1 MVVYPKPMSKSSSAP
16 PAISVE
22 KVSKVYADGF
32 KAVKNV
38 SFSIMPG
45 DFTVLLGLNGAGK
58 TSLISMI
65 NSLSNITSGSIA
77 IDGFDIVKDG
87 YQAKQRLGVVPQEIN
102 FNPFLTVMDSLYY
115 HGGFFGTPREKVLQ
129 IARPLL
135 QKARLWSK
143 RDTDVGSLSGGMKR
157 MLMLIRALVHEP
169 SVLILD
175 EPTANLDI
183 EIRDTI
189 WEILK
194 SYKKDNLTILLT
206 THNLMEAQE
215 LCDNLLILHHGTLMR
230 NQSIHEA
237 IMSLQERFYTLT
249 FAEPY
254 KKSQLK
260 KLSYTSISDNQIV
273 LQLTQNDSLSST
285 LQDLCSQG
293 LEVADLTRSSNQ
305 LEQLLRQATAK

>member
-1 MVVYPKPMSKSSSAP
+1 MPKSSSST
-16 PAISVE
+16 PAISVQ
-22 KVSKVYADGF
+22 KVSKTYADGF

-65 NSLSNITSGSIA
+65 NSLSHISSGQIT
-77 IDGFDIVKDG
+77 IDGYDVIKDS

-102 FNPFLTVMDSLYY
+102 FNPFLTVMDTLYY
-115 HGGFFGTPREKVLQ
+115 HGGFFGTSREQVLRV
-129 IARPLL
+129 AKPLL

-143 RDTDVGSLSGGMKR
+143 RDTDTGSLSGGMKR

-189 WEILK
+189 WDILK
-194 SYKKDNLTILLT
+194 SYRKQNLTILLT

-237 IMSLQERFYTLT
+237 IMSLQERFYAVT
-249 FAEPY
+249 FTKAFT
-254 KKSQLK
+254 KRQLK
-260 KLSYTSISDNQIV
+260 NLAYTTIDDKQIV
-273 LQLTQNDSLSST
+273 LQLTQDDSLSDSIQHLT
-285 LQDLCSQG
+285 AQG
-293 LEVADLTRSSNQ
+293 LEVSDLTRSSNQ

>member
-1 MVVYPKPMSKSSSAP
+1 MSKSSSAP

-65 NSLSNITSGSIA
+65 NSLSNITSGKIA
-77 IDGFDIVKDG
+77 INGFDVIADS
-87 YQAKQRLGVVPQEIN
+87 YRAKQSLGIVPQEIN

-115 HGGFFGTPREKVLQ
+115 HGGFFGTPRDQVLKV
-129 IARPLL
+129 AKPLL

-189 WEILK
+189 WDILK
-194 SYKKDNLTILLT
+194 SHKKNNLTILLT

-230 NQSIHEA
+230 DQSIHEA
-237 IMSLQERFYTLT
+237 IMSLQERFYTIT
-249 FAEPY
+249 FTEPF

-260 KLSYTSISDNQIV
+260 KFSYTSVNDSQIV
-273 LQLTQNDSLSST
+273 LQLTQKDSLSEL
-285 LQDLCSQG
+285 LQNLSAQG
-293 LEVADLTRSSNQ
+293 LDIADLTRSSNQ
-305 LEQLLRQATAK
+305 LEQLLRQATAN

>member
-1 MVVYPKPMSKSSSAP
+1 MSKSSSAT
-16 PAISVE
+16 PAIYVE

-65 NSLSNITSGSIA
+65 NSLSHMTSGKIA
-77 IDGFDIVKDG
+77 IDGFDIITDS
-87 YQAKQRLGVVPQEIN
+87 YQAKQRLGIVPQEIN
-102 FNPFLTVMDSLYY
+102 FNPFLTVMDSLCY
-115 HGGFFGTPREKVLQ
+115 HGGFFGTPRDQVIK
-129 IARPLL
+129 IAKPLL

-189 WEILK
+189 WDILK

-230 NQSIHEA
+230 DQSIHEA

-249 FAEPY
+249 FTQPY
-254 KKSQLK
+254 KKTQLK
-260 KLSYTSISDNQIV
+260 PFSYTPIDDSRVV
-273 LQLTQNDSLSST
+273 LQLAQKDSLSDL
-285 LQDLCSQG
+285 LQKLSGQG
-293 LEVADLTRSSNQ
+293 LEIADLTRSSNQ
-305 LEQLLRQATAK
+305 LEQLLRQATAN